1 MTGSWRCWRLELAT
15 ALSVGCAIALTP
27 NPILAQITPDR
38 TLGNEN
44 SVIKHNPN
52 IRGLPADL
60 IEGGAVRGVN
70 LFHSFSDFNIKDGQR
85 VYFANP
91 TGIETIFS
99 RITGNTSSNIL
110 GTLGV
115 NGGANLFLLNPNGI
129 IFGPNAKL
137 DIAGSFVAST
147 ANSLKFGNSLE
158 FSATN
163 PQAPPL
169 LNINVTPGLQ
179 YGANDPRSTIRNTG
193 NLTAGND
200 LILLGGNLNVQG
212 QLRAGRNLTLQAQD
226 TVEIRDSLARPFIA
240 AAGGELLVEG
250 KQGVDIFALNHPQS
264 GLFSQGDMVLRS
276 ANTIGGDAHY
286 WSRGNFRIERLNG
299 NLGNFLSITDPVI
312 RSLGNVSFD
321 SYQGPSLHIFAAGK
335 VEIPGSIRIEEP
347 DPVNGL
353 VERVS
358 LSNGT
363 PISIN
368 GRNQATLDIRAG
380 MKPSAVGSPPVTGG
394 SDGNFFDSSSNPLDP
409 ADTIANSAT
418 RADIKIGDI
427 VVFDSTTGEGGR
439 VLLTNQYQPNS
450 SLSGRITVGG
460 IDTSN
465 DLSGGEVAIDSRG
478 SLTLNRPI
486 LADAFGDGDGGDI
499 HLIAQGNI
507 TLNPSGSTFT
517 KANPFI
523 SSQGLLGGTITLNSN
538 GAILG
543 RNADIVSFSFTDVP
557 GSRGGD
563 IEIEA
568 DLFKSRGMSV
578 ITSTSGSAD
587 AGNITINAT
596 DSISLQTTQ
605 DAGSEIVSFVAPD
618 AMGRGGDINIRS
630 DSLSLNDTFLN
641 TEKTSNIVTL
651 TQGIG
656 NAGNVNITA
665 SDVSLVNGSGAA
677 SLVVTLPD
685 SNPATGNGGKLNIT
699 TDSLTVTHG
708 SQLTVNT
715 FGEGDAGDMKIVAD
729 SITFDGF
736 SNDLGVVSGA
746 FSGSVLGGTGDGGD
760 IEIVTGSLA
769 VTNGAQISANTDS
782 KGNAGD
788 ITINARDSVLFEG
801 VGLEGFSGGAF
812 SQVLKDGERQGGN
825 INITTSLLEVANNAQ
840 ISASTEGVG
849 RAGDI
854 NISTDRLKV
863 TNSEINAATLAQ
875 GDAGMITLDISDTM
889 TLSGEKSGV
898 FANTSGSEDGNPSST
913 GNGGDI
919 LIVNPTTVVIQNG
932 AAVAVN
938 SKGSGMGGDIE
949 INADSVTLDQDAKI
963 SAETASS
970 TGGNITLRVPDVV
983 VLRQRSQI
991 STTAGTDD
999 AGGDGGNITID
1010 TGFIAAVS
1018 EENSD
1023 ITANAFEGRG
1033 GNINITAQ
1041 GVFGIDF
1048 RDRLTPLSDITASS
1062 ELGID
1067 GVVQINTPNVDP
1079 SRGLVT
1085 LPANLVDAS
1094 RLVAQGCRAGG
1105 GNIANKLGEFFI
1117 TGRGGLPPSPGE
1129 TLSSQAVWQDLRPVA
1144 TPIAHDDTEAAGY
1157 EESAPKQIVE
1167 AQGWVKS
1174 PDGQVILTAEAPN
1187 VTPHASSLTSVT
1199 CH

>member
-1 MTGSWRCWRLELAT
+1 
-15 ALSVGCAIALTP
+15 
-27 NPILAQITPDR
+27 
-38 TLGNEN
+38 
-44 SVIKHNPN
+44 
-52 IRGLPADL
+52 
-60 IEGGAVRGVN
+60 
-70 LFHSFSDFNIKDGQR
+70 
-85 VYFANP
+85 
-91 TGIETIFS
+91 
-99 RITGNTSSNIL
+99 
-110 GTLGV
+110 
-115 NGGANLFLLNPNGI
+115 
-129 IFGPNAKL
+129 
-137 DIAGSFVAST
+137 
-147 ANSLKFGNSLE
+147 
-158 FSATN
+158 
-163 PQAPPL
+163 
-169 LNINVTPGLQ
+169 
-179 YGANDPRSTIRNTG
+179 
-193 NLTAGND
+193 
-200 LILLGGNLNVQG
+200 
-212 QLRAGRNLTLQAQD
+212 
-226 TVEIRDSLARPFIA
+226 
-240 AAGGELLVEG
+240 
-250 KQGVDIFALNHPQS
+250 
-264 GLFSQGDMVLRS
+264 
-276 ANTIGGDAHY
+276 NTIGGDAHY

-394 SDGNFFDSSSNPLDP
+394 SDGNFFDSSSNPLEP

-418 RADIKIGDI
+418 RADIKIGNI

-486 LADAFGDGDGGDI
+486 LANASFIDGNGGDI
-499 HLIAQGNI
+499 TLIAQGNI
-507 TLNPSGSTFT
+507 TLNPSGSAFT
-517 KANPFI
+517 KDNPFI
-523 SSQGLLGGTITLNSN
+523 SSQGLLGGTITLKSDR
-538 GAILG
+538 AILG
-543 RNADIVSFSFTDVP
+543 RNAPIISFSFANVP

-563 IEIEA
+563 VEIEGSS
-568 DLFKSRGMSV
+568 FESRGMSV
-578 ITSTSGSAD
+578 ITSTFGRAD
-587 AGNITINAT
+587 AGNITINAS

-605 DAGSEIVSFVAPD
+605 DAGSEIVSVVEPGATGQGGNITIKTD
-618 AMGRGGDINIRS
+618 A
-630 DSLSLNDTFLN
+630 LSLNDRFLDDDN
-641 TEKTSNIVTL
+641 TSNIVTV
-651 TQGIG
+651 TQGTG
-656 NAGNVNITA
+656 DAGNVNINA
-665 SDVSLVNGSGAA
+665 RDVSFLNGSVAA
-677 SLVVTLPD
+677 SLVVSVPD
-685 SNPATGNGGKLNIT
+685 SNPATGDGGQLNIT

-736 SNDLGVVSGA
+736 SNELGVSGA

-782 KGNAGD
+782 NGDAGD

-812 SQVLKDGERQGGN
+812 SQVLKGGEGQGGN

-875 GDAGMITLDISDTM
+875 GNAGMITLNISDSM

-898 FANTSGSEDGNPSST
+898 FASTSGSEDGNRSST
-913 GNGGDI
+913 GDGGGISI
-919 LIVNPTTVVIQNG
+919 LNPITVVIQNG

-970 TGGNITLRVPDVV
+970 TGGDITLRVPDVV

-999 AGGDGGNITID
+999 AGGNGGNITIN

-1023 ITANAFEGRG
+1023 ITANAFEGR
-1033 GNINITAQ
+1033 
-1041 GVFGIDF
+1041 
-1048 RDRLTPLSDITASS
+1048 
-1062 ELGID
+1062 
-1067 GVVQINTPNVDP
+1067 
-1079 SRGLVT
+1079 
-1085 LPANLVDAS
+1085 
-1094 RLVAQGCRAGG
+1094 
-1105 GNIANKLGEFFI
+1105 
-1117 TGRGGLPPSPGE
+1117 
-1129 TLSSQAVWQDLRPVA
+1129 
-1144 TPIAHDDTEAAGY
+1144 
-1157 EESAPKQIVE
+1157 
-1167 AQGWVKS
+1167 
-1174 PDGQVILTAEAPN
+1174 
-1187 VTPHASSLTSVT
+1187 
-1199 CH
+1199 

>member
-44 SVIKHNPN
+44 SVIKNNSN

-60 IEGGAVRGVN
+60 IEGGAVRGIH

-99 RITGNTSSNIL
+99 RITGNNLSNIL

-147 ANSLKFGNSLE
+147 ANSFKFGNSLE

-193 NLTAGND
+193 NLTVGND
-200 LILLGGNLNVQG
+200 LILSGGNLNVQG

-226 TVEIRDSLARPFIA
+226 TVQIRDSLARPFIA

-250 KQGVDIFALNHPQS
+250 KQRVDIFALNHPQS

-394 SDGNFFDSSSNPLDP
+394 SDGNFFDSSSNPLEP

-418 RADIKIGDI
+418 RADIKIGNI

-486 LADAFGDGDGGDI
+486 LANASFIDGNGGDI
-499 HLIAQGNI
+499 TLIAQGNI
-507 TLNPSGSTFT
+507 TLNPSGSAFT
-517 KANPFI
+517 KDNPFI
-523 SSQGLLGGTITLNSN
+523 SSQGLLGGTITLKSDR
-538 GAILG
+538 AILG
-543 RNADIVSFSFTDVP
+543 RNAPIISFSFANVP

-563 IEIEA
+563 VEIEGSS
-568 DLFKSRGMSV
+568 FESRGMSV
-578 ITSTSGSAD
+578 ITSTFGRAD
-587 AGNITINAT
+587 AGNITINAS

-605 DAGSEIVSFVAPD
+605 DAGSEIVSVVEPGATGQGGNITIKTD
-618 AMGRGGDINIRS
+618 A
-630 DSLSLNDTFLN
+630 LSLNDRFLDDDN
-641 TEKTSNIVTL
+641 TSNIVTV
-651 TQGIG
+651 TQGTG
-656 NAGNVNITA
+656 DAGNVNINA
-665 SDVSLVNGSGAA
+665 RDVSFLNGSVAA
-677 SLVVTLPD
+677 SLVVSVPD
-685 SNPATGNGGKLNIT
+685 SNPATGDGGQLNIT

-736 SNDLGVVSGA
+736 SNELGVSGA

-782 KGNAGD
+782 NGDAGD

-812 SQVLKDGERQGGN
+812 SQVLKGGEGQGGN

-875 GDAGMITLDISDTM
+875 GNAGMITLNISDSM

-898 FANTSGSEDGNPSST
+898 FASTSGSEDGNRSST
-913 GNGGDI
+913 GDGGGISI
-919 LIVNPTTVVIQNG
+919 LNPITVVIQNG

-970 TGGNITLRVPDVV
+970 TGGDITLRVPDVV

-999 AGGDGGNITID
+999 AGGNGGNITIN